1 MEQQFAG
8 WRKKF
13 FVIWTGQGISTL
25 TSSIVQ
31 MAIIWYITGKT
42 KSAAVLSFATLAGFL
57 PQAVLGMFIGVLIDQ
72 HDRKK
77 IMICSDLVMS
87 SACVA
92 LAVSGIWGDIPIWL
106 IFIVLFVRSIGNAF
120 YAPSLQA
127 IMPSILPKDQ
137 LTKYAGY
144 SQSFESASMI
154 ASPAIAAVL
163 YSMFPLKAILM
174 LDVLGAFFA
183 VGTLAAAAADTTA
196 AAADSSAAAD
206 AATEAAKAATGEG
219 KKVGVAMP
227 TQSSERWINDGANM
241 KKQLEALGYEVDLQ
255 YAEDDV
261 QMQVS
266 QIENM
271 IASGVNCLVI
281 ASIDSSAL
289 VNVEEQAKN
298 AGIPIIAYD
307 RLLMDTDAVSYYA
320 TFDNK
325 GVGTAIGNYIKEAK
339 DLDAAKAAGE
349 SYTIEFFMGS
359 PDDNNA
365 LFLYNGLMEVLQP
378 YLDDGTLVCKSG
390 RTSFEDTCIL
400 RWSQETAQQNCE
412 NYLTGFY
419 ADEKLDICA
428 SAFDGFAYGCKA
440 ALEGAGYKVG
450 EDWPLITGQDA
461 ELMAVKNII
470 SGYQTATIYKDTR
483 LLAEKCVTMVQAVL
497 EGAEPEINDTEQYN
511 NGKVVVPAYLCTPVA
526 VDKDN
531 YKEIIVDGGYY
542 TEEQLAQ

>member
-1 MEQQFAG
+1 MK
-8 WRKKF
+8 RKLSSMIMAAAMAT
-13 FVIWTGQGISTL
+13 VLLTGCGGTQ
-25 TSSIVQ
+25 
-31 MAIIWYITGKT
+31 
-42 KSAAVLSFATLAGFL
+42 
-57 PQAVLGMFIGVLIDQ
+57 
-72 HDRKK
+72 
-77 IMICSDLVMS
+77 
-87 SACVA
+87 
-92 LAVSGIWGDIPIWL
+92 
-106 IFIVLFVRSIGNAF
+106 
-120 YAPSLQA
+120 
-127 IMPSILPKDQ
+127 
-137 LTKYAGY
+137 
-144 SQSFESASMI
+144 ESA
-154 ASPAIAAVL
+154 V
-163 YSMFPLKAILM
+163 
-174 LDVLGAFFA
+174 
-183 VGTLAAAAADTTA
+183 TTA
-196 AAADSSAAAD
+196 APAASSNTGDTAPA
-206 AATEAAKAATGEG
+206 EASQTTDTG

-241 KKQLEALGYEVDLQ
+241 KKQLEALGYEVELQ

-271 IASGVNCLVI
+271 IASGVDCLVI
-281 ASIDSSAL
+281 ASIDSSVL

-298 AGIPIIAYD
+298 QGIPIIAYD

-325 GVGTAIGNYIKEAK
+325 GVGTAIGEYIKENK
-339 DLDAAKAAGE
+339 ELDKAREAGE

-390 RTSFEDTCIL
+390 RTSFDDTCIL

-440 ALEGAGYKVG
+440 ALEGAGYKIGV
-450 EDWPLITGQDA
+450 DWPMITGQDA
-461 ELMAVKNII
+461 DLMAVKNII
-470 SGYQTATIYKDTR
+470 SGAQTMTIYKDTR

-497 EGAEPEINDTEQYN
+497 EGAEPEINDTDQYD
-511 NGKVVVPAYLCTPVA
+511 NGKIVVPSYLCTPVA
-526 VDKDN
+526 VDQSN
-531 YKEIIVDGGYY
+531 YQEIIVDGGYY
-542 TEEQLAQ
+542 TADQLAQ